1 MDTRDE
7 MTWTRKRVLSE
18 IGSTLRDLGSTH
30 RAQKEKRLQT
40 ERAAWTQRAACK
52 EGPQQKHW
60 RNVDIGRGNATAYCL
75 VFYFVLGEETPKET
89 RGTRLTPQAPQHLVI
104 SS

>member
-1 MDTRDE
+1 MDTGDE

-18 IGSTLRDLGSTH
+18 IGSTLQDLGSTH

-40 ERAAWTQRAACK
+40 EGAAWTQRAACK

-60 RNVDIGRGNATAYCL
+60 GNVDIGSTTAYCL
-75 VFYFVLGEETPKET
+75 VFCFLLG
-89 RGTRLTPQAPQHLVI
+89 
-104 SS
+104 